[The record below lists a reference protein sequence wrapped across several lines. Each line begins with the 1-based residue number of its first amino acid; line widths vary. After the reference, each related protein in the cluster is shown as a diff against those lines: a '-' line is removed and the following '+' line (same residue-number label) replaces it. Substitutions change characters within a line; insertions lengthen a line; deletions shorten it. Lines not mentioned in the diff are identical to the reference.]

1 MRLQCLAGAYA
12 GQVREYGAVAG
23 LAALK
28 VGTAARIGDVG
39 PAQSALVP
47 DPPAAVKAANATPA
61 SSKRRPR

>member
-12 GQVREYGAVAG
+12 GQVREYGPIAG

-39 PAQSALVP
+39 PVRSIPVSAPVS
-47 DPPAAVKAANATPA
+47 AAKVATQGPT
-61 SSKRRPR
+61 SKRRQK